1 MEHYWEGLIMSR
13 RMIVCSDEDRQT
25 IGISDLLAI
34 NFDGGLVVFQGQRW
48 RVKVRPPGSDK
59 GSWQHVAFFFDEE
72 KANEC
77 RDWINRLDP
86 HWEAE
91 VVELG
96 KTARE
101 IAGHNSNRK
110 GERCHVG

>member
-1 MEHYWEGLIMSR
+1 MSR

-34 NFDGGLVVFQGQRW
+34 NFDGGSINYQSQRW
-48 RVKVRPPGSDK
+48 RVKIRPPGSDK

-72 KANEC
+72 KANGC
-77 RDWINRLDP
+77 RDWINRSDP
-86 HWEAE
+86 LWEAE

-101 IAGHNSNRK
+101 TAGHDNHRK
-110 GERCHVG
+110 GERHNVG